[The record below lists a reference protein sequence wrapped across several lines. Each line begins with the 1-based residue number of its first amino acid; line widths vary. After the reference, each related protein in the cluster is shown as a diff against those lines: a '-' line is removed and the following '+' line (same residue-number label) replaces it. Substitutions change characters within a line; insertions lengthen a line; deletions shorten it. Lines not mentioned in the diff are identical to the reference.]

1 MVLIDGVKVKR
12 LEVKPSESGR
22 LMEIVRR
29 DDDIFINFGQAYITT
44 AYPGVVKGWGWHN
57 HKDEL
62 ITTLGGMVK
71 AVLYDGREN
80 SPTHGAINEFFMG
93 DFNPCLLR
101 VPPRVV
107 HGFKCVSESEATLL
121 IISSELYDRE
131 NPDEFHIDPHVNN
144 IPYDWRRKDG

>member
-12 LEVKPSESGR
+12 LEVKPDEGGR

-62 ITTLGGMVK
+62 ITTLSGMVK
-71 AVLYDGREN
+71 TVLYDGREN
-80 SPTHGAINEFFMG
+80 SPTHGVINEFFIG
-93 DFNPCLLR
+93 EHNPCLLR

-107 HGFKCVSESEATLL
+107 HGFKCVSEGEAMLL
-121 IISSELYDRE
+121 VVSSEPYDRD